1 MAKRWF
7 SSFSVEQLS
16 ELPRLT
22 LSWPAAL
29 SIAGAATTLGL
40 SGTTFITEVQKG
52 FLQNQVDKRF
62 NDVER
67 RLDTQAHK
75 LDKRLDDM
83 ERRLDTQAHK
93 LDEISSSLKKL
104 GEVGPLQCI
113 LHPACNSDAVH
124 ACAAARS
131 SWNVVQ
137 PCFLHSA
144 SAVQPSSQL
153 G

>member
-1 MAKRWF
+1 
-7 SSFSVEQLS
+7 
-16 ELPRLT
+16 
-22 LSWPAAL
+22 
-29 SIAGAATTLGL
+29 L

-62 NDVER
+62 NDVERRLDTQAHKLDKRLDDVER

>member
-75 LDKRLDDM
+75 LD
-83 ERRLDTQAHK
+83 
-93 LDEISSSLKKL
+93 EISSSLKKL

-137 PCFLHSA
+137 PCFLH
-144 SAVQPSSQL
+144 
-153 G
+153 